1 MKTWHG
7 ITLAI
12 LLSISGIFLL
22 AKDKT
27 TTPVN
32 NAQQATNNPYVVDH
46 EYHQNT
52 AEGSP
57 NSGINLN
64 DPNLSVEVKEFL
76 KYEDLQN
83 SVAYYFDNYLT
94 LPDAEKTLA
103 ANRIYTEINN
113 LESRKE
119 IIPLEAL
126 SLKLALLK
134 TTTDESEY
142 PELAKEL
149 TADYQEKISAEEPLI
164 DHNKN
169 TTYKQR
175 EREVLLEVQA
185 MSQYPDDMS
194 QSEYLRHRL
203 QLLRTE
209 VFDDG
214 N

>member
-203 QLLRTE
+203 QLLRAE

>member
-1 MKTWHG
+1 M
-7 ITLAI
+7 
-12 LLSISGIFLL
+12 
-22 AKDKT
+22 
-27 TTPVN
+27 
-32 NAQQATNNPYVVDH
+32 
-46 EYHQNT
+46 
-52 AEGSP
+52 
-57 NSGINLN
+57 
-64 DPNLSVEVKEFL
+64 
-76 KYEDLQN
+76 
-83 SVAYYFDNYLT
+83 AYYFDNYLT

-149 TADYQEKISAEEPLI
+149 TADYQEKISVEEPLI

>member
-1 MKTWHG
+1 MHELSSNTMKTWHG

-126 SLKLALLK
+126 LSL
-134 TTTDESEY
+134 
-142 PELAKEL
+142 
-149 TADYQEKISAEEPLI
+149 IHI
-164 DHNKN
+164 
-169 TTYKQR
+169 
-175 EREVLLEVQA
+175 
-185 MSQYPDDMS
+185 
-194 QSEYLRHRL
+194 
-203 QLLRTE
+203 
-209 VFDDG
+209 
-214 N
+214 